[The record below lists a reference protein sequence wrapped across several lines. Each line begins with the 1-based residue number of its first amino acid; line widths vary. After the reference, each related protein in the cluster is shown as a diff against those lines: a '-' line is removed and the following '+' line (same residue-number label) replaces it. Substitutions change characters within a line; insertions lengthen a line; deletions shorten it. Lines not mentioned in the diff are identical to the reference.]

1 MSLDFFDKELHI
13 ESNEVIQPNSIMM
26 ISDKGMPIKD
36 SKGEYGDLYIEFK
49 INYPEFLSQ
58 SEQEQIKDI
67 WEVTEIEEDSEIES
81 LEMKYFGTKEDY
93 MKQKKELFT
102 SVTELRTQASENY
115 DKADPAAIK
124 DHLSASSRLGTQM
137 GKLMINMEDYP
148 DLKSNE
154 TLIQAQQTYNE
165 VEAQIAAARR
175 FYNSSVTELNNT
187 IEIFPGNLLAGIANS
202 KIMPFFEADE
212 AVVEP
217 INATDYF
224 K

>member
-1 MSLDFFDKELHI
+1 
-13 ESNEVIQPNSIMM
+13 
-26 ISDKGMPIKD
+26 
-36 SKGEYGDLYIEFK
+36 
-49 INYPEFLSQ
+49 
-58 SEQEQIKDI
+58 
-67 WEVTEIEEDSEIES
+67 
-81 LEMKYFGTKEDY
+81 
-93 MKQKKELFT
+93 
-102 SVTELRTQASENY
+102 
-115 DKADPAAIK
+115 
-124 DHLSASSRLGTQM
+124 
-137 GKLMINMEDYP
+137 MINMEDYP

>member
-1 MSLDFFDKELHI
+1 MEIIIGLVVAVLIVFVLYNLYAKIITRRNRALEALAGIDVQLTQRFELI
-13 ESNEVIQPNSIMM
+13 PNILTMA
-26 ISDKGMPIKD
+26 
-36 SKGEYGDLYIEFK
+36 SKFMEHE
-49 INYPEFLSQ
+49 
-58 SEQEQIKDI
+58 
-67 WEVTEIEEDSEIES
+67 
-81 LEMKYFGTKEDY
+81 
-93 MKQKKELFT
+93 KELFT

-154 TLIQAQQTYNE
+154 TMIQAQQTYNE

-202 KIMPFFEADE
+202 KSMPFLEADE
-212 AVVEP
+212 AVLEP

>member
-1 MSLDFFDKELHI
+1 MEIIIGLVVAVLIVFVLYNLYAKIITRRNRALEALAGIDVQLTQRFELI
-13 ESNEVIQPNSIMM
+13 PNILTMA
-26 ISDKGMPIKD
+26 
-36 SKGEYGDLYIEFK
+36 SKFMEHE
-49 INYPEFLSQ
+49 
-58 SEQEQIKDI
+58 
-67 WEVTEIEEDSEIES
+67 
-81 LEMKYFGTKEDY
+81 
-93 MKQKKELFT
+93 KELFT

-187 IEIFPGNLLAGIANS
+187 IEILPGNLLAGIANS

>member
-1 MSLDFFDKELHI
+1 MA
-13 ESNEVIQPNSIMM
+13 
-26 ISDKGMPIKD
+26 
-36 SKGEYGDLYIEFK
+36 SKFMEHE
-49 INYPEFLSQ
+49 
-58 SEQEQIKDI
+58 
-67 WEVTEIEEDSEIES
+67 
-81 LEMKYFGTKEDY
+81 
-93 MKQKKELFT
+93 KELFT